1 MGVKKARGNGLRV
14 SWCFAIAACVGSSLV
29 TSSSVLGQ
37 VQNQSQ
43 SQAPTAA
50 DPASAPP
57 KYEYEVAS
65 IKPSKPGNA
74 DGSSPIG
81 VRTSPGGFTAS
92 GVPLKILFRMAFGAQ
107 DNQLEGLPSWVDS
120 ERYEIDAKMD
130 EATAAALQKLSQD
143 ERSAARRQMLQ
154 ALLADR
160 LNLKFHMD
168 KKELP
173 IFSLVVGKNGAKLQE
188 AKADNDYANGLKGP
202 NGTPGGAGTMR
213 MSFGGD
219 GTTMTAQGVPI
230 TTLCNALSQ
239 SVGRQVIDKTSLT
252 GKYDFTLT
260 WMPDS
265 VFQGPNGLP
274 GGGGAIAGGPGGGAG
289 PAPAAPSSNAPA
301 LLDAVQQQLGL
312 KLESGKGPA
321 DIVVIDHIEKPSQN

>member
-14 SWCFAIAACVGSSLV
+14 GCCFAVVACVGSSLV
-29 TSSSVLGQ
+29 ASRSVLAQ
-37 VQNQSQ
+37 PQNQSQ
-43 SQAPTAA
+43 SPTAA
-50 DPASAPP
+50 DPASAAP

-65 IKPSKPGNA
+65 IKPSKAGNA

-81 VRTSPGGFTAS
+81 VRMSPGGFTAS

-120 ERYEIDAKMD
+120 DRYEIDAKMD
-130 EATAAALQKLSQD
+130 DATAAALQKLSQD
-143 ERSAARRQMLQ
+143 DRSAARKQMLQ
-154 ALLADR
+154 ALLVDR
-160 LNLKFHMD
+160 LNLKFHTD

-173 IFSLVVGKNGAKLQE
+173 IFSLVIGKNGSKLQE
-188 AKADNDYANGLKGP
+188 AKSDNDYANGLKGP
-202 NGTPGGAGTMR
+202 NGAPGGAGTMR

-219 GTTMTAQGVPI
+219 GITMTAQGMRM
-230 TTLCNALSQ
+230 TALCNALSQ
-239 SVGRQVIDKTSLT
+239 SVGRQVVDKTGLA

-265 VFQGPNGLP
+265 VFQGPGGLP
-274 GGGGAIAGGPGGGAG
+274 AGGGAIAGGPGGG
-289 PAPAAPSSNAPA
+289 PASAAPPSNAPA

-321 DIVVIDHIEKPSQN
+321 DIIVVDHIEKPSEN